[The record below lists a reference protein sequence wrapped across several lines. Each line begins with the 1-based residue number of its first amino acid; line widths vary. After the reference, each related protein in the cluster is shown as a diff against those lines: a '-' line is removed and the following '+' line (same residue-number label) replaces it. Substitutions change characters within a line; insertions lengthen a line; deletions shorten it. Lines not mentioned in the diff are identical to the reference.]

1 MDICPTC
8 SGLWCEAHELASL
21 VGTADDLPPTADLRV
36 DGLRAACPACDVS
49 MTRRFYSQSRQ
60 VMVDRCPD
68 CRGIWLDDNELSDI
82 VKVAHNL
89 GG

>member
-1 MDICPTC
+1 
-8 SGLWCEAHELASL
+8 
-21 VGTADDLPPTADLRV
+21 
-36 DGLRAACPACDVS
+36 